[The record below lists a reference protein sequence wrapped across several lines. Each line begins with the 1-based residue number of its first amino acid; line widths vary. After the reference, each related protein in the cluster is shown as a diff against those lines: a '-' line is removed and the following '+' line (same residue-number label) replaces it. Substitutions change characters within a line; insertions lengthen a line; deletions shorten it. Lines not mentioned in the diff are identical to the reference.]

1 MILDIIAITASII
14 AVAISLTTHETTVW
28 VEPLKGTREP
38 GHPPKPR
45 RPLPVFDKDS
55 SHEKDENQPI
65 HK

>member
-1 MILDIIAITASII
+1 MILEIIALTASII

-38 GHPPKPR
+38 GHPSKPR

-55 SHEKDENQPI
+55 DHAEDENQHL